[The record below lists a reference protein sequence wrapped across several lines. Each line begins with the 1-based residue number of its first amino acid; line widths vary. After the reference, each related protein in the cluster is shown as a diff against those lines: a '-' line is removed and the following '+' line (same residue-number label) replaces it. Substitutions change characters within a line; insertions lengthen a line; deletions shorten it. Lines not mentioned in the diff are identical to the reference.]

1 MNDSIYEDLIQPK
14 GAPYRVSQLKGW
26 SHYLEPISED
36 PARLSGNSRIW
47 GDATPEVQSRAIDSL
62 VNASREAGLD
72 TRNTAHVLAIA
83 RIESGFNPDAAA
95 GTTSASGLGQFID
108 KTGLSYGLHANN
120 RFDVDA
126 QASALVAHFID
137 NRALAARRGQD
148 EAHIYKYHHDGPT
161 LDYGGLALSRAKVL
175 PLIESYTRFVEER
188 FGLERGSSSSPQLE
202 DPVSRVASGSEVS
215 VGLLREGQRGPAVA
229 DLQAALAGLGV
240 DGHDAPLQADGV
252 FGPRTGE
259 AVRAFQQSHGLLAD
273 GVVGPETREALVRAQ
288 HSQGQAQQ
296 SHDQEPRNPG
306 AVSKSPIERLLS
318 AAHSGD
324 TATLQTALDDFTTT
338 RFGQMFQQARD
349 LASQELERNAQVD
362 VQAQCG
368 PER

>member
-1 MNDSIYEDLIQPK
+1 MTAPVYEDLIQPK
-14 GAPYRVSQLKGW
+14 GAAYRASQLKGW
-26 SHYLEPISED
+26 SHYLEPIIDD

-47 GDATPEVQSRAIDSL
+47 GDATPEVQSRVIDSL
-62 VNASREAGLD
+62 VEASREAGLD
-72 TRNTAHVLAIA
+72 ARNTAHVLAIA

-95 GTTSASGLGQFID
+95 GTTSASGLGQFVD
-108 KTGLSYGLHANN
+108 KTGLSYGLNGNN

-137 NRALAARRGQD
+137 NRALAERRGQD
-148 EAHIYKYHHDGPT
+148 EAYIYKYHHDGPA

-188 FGLERGSSSSPQLE
+188 FGFERANGISPELKEGVPRVGLESPAFGE
-202 DPVSRVASGSEVS
+202 
-215 VGLLREGQRGPAVA
+215 LLREGQRGHGVT
-229 DLQAALAGLGV
+229 DLQTTLAGLGFR
-240 DGHDAPLQADGV
+240 DARDAPLQTDGR

-259 AVRAFQQSHGLLAD
+259 AVRAFQQSYGLQAD
-273 GVVGPETREALVRAQ
+273 GIVGPETHEALDRARQ
-288 HSQGQAQQ
+288 SQDQAL
-296 SHDQEPRNPG
+296 RNPG
-306 AVSKSPIERLLS
+306 GVSKSPIESLLS
-318 AAHSGD
+318 AARSGD
-324 TATLQTALDDFTTT
+324 TATLQTALDDLTAT

-362 VQAQCG
+362 IQSQCG